1 MSEPN
6 NFTIDAG
13 ARLVKT
19 FVYENPNGTVVNLTG
34 YTATF
39 QVRRSTFD
47 RLIISSTPTI
57 NPSTY
62 VITLTL
68 TPEQTLLL
76 RDSNYAYAIQVS
88 NASTGDVKIAS
99 HGALTINQAIVR

>member
-6 NFTIDAG
+6 NFTVDAG

-19 FVYENPNGTVVNLTG
+19 FVYRDENQAIVNLTG

-39 QVRRSTFD
+39 QIRKSTFGP
-47 RLIISSTPTI
+47 LITSATPAI
-57 NPSTY
+57 NYSTY

-76 RDSNYAYAIQVS
+76 RESNYVYAIQVS

-99 HGALTINQAIVR
+99 HGVLTINQAIVR

>member
-34 YTATF
+34 YTGTF
-39 QVRRSTFD
+39 QIRRSTFGA
-47 RLIISSTPTI
+47 LITSATPTI
-57 NPSTY
+57 NASTY

-76 RDSNYAYAIQVS
+76 RESNYVYAIQVS
-88 NASTGDVKIAS
+88 NASTGDVKIAA
-99 HGALTINQAIVR
+99 HGVLTINQAIVR

>member
-6 NFTIDAG
+6 NFKIDAG

-19 FVYENPNGTVVNLTG
+19 FVYENPSGTVVNLTG

-39 QVRRSTFD
+39 QIRKSTFGP
-47 RLIISSTPTI
+47 LVTSATPAI
-57 NPSTY
+57 NSSTY

-76 RDSNYAYAIQVS
+76 RDSNYVYAIQVS

-99 HGALTINQAIVR
+99 HGVLTINQAIVR

>member
-1 MSEPN
+1 MSDPT
-6 NFTIDAG
+6 NFIVDAG

-19 FVYENPNGTVVNLTG
+19 FVYRDENQAIVNLNG

-39 QVRRSTFD
+39 QIRKSTFGP
-47 RLIISSTPTI
+47 LITSATPAI
-57 NPSTY
+57 NSSTY

-76 RDSNYAYAIQVS
+76 RESNYVYAIEVS

-99 HGALTINQAIVR
+99 HGVLTINQAIVR

>member
-6 NFTIDAG
+6 NFVIDAG

-19 FVYENPNGTVVNLTG
+19 FVYRDDNQAIVNLTG

-39 QVRRSTFD
+39 QIRKSTFGP
-47 RLIISSTPTI
+47 LVTSATPTI
-57 NPSTY
+57 NSSTY
-62 VITLTL
+62 LITLTL

-76 RDSNYAYAIQVS
+76 RDSNYVYAIQVS
-88 NASTGDVKIAS
+88 NASTGDVRIAS

>member
-39 QVRRSTFD
+39 QIRRSTFGA
-47 RLIISSTPTI
+47 LITSATPTI
-57 NPSTY
+57 NASTY

-76 RDSNYAYAIQVS
+76 RESNYVYAIQVS
-88 NASTGDVKIAS
+88 NASTGNVKIAS

>member
-13 ARLVKT
+13 SRFVKT
-19 FVYENPNGTVVNLTG
+19 FVYENPTGTVVNLTG
-34 YTATF
+34 YTATM
-39 QVRRSTFD
+39 QVRKSTFGP
-47 RLIISSTPTI
+47 LIVSATPSI
-57 NPSTY
+57 NSSTY

-68 TPEQTLLL
+68 NPEQTILL
-76 RDSNYAYAIQVS
+76 RESNYVYAIQVS

-99 HGALTINQAIVR
+99 HGVLTINQAIVR

>member
-1 MSEPN
+1 MSDPT
-6 NFTIDAG
+6 NFIVDAG
-13 ARLVKT
+13 AGLVKT
-19 FVYENPNGTVVNLTG
+19 FVYRDANQAIVNLTG

-39 QVRRSTFD
+39 QIRKSTFGP
-47 RLIISSTPTI
+47 LITSATPTI
-57 NPSTY
+57 NSSTY

-76 RDSNYAYAIQVS
+76 RESNYVYAIQVS

>member
-19 FVYENPNGTVVNLTG
+19 FVYRDPSGTVVNLTG
-34 YTATF
+34 YTATM
-39 QVRRSTFD
+39 QVRQSTFGP
-47 RLIISSTPTI
+47 LVTSATPAI

-76 RDSNYAYAIQVS
+76 RDSNYVYAIQVS

-99 HGALTINQAIVR
+99 HGVLTINQAIVR

>member
-13 ARLVKT
+13 AKLVKT
-19 FVYENPNGTVVNLTG
+19 FVYESPSGTVVNLTG
-34 YTATF
+34 YTATM
-39 QVRRSTFD
+39 QVRQSTFG
-47 RLIISSTPTI
+47 RLITSATPTI
-57 NPSTY
+57 NASTY

-76 RDSNYAYAIQVS
+76 RDSNYVYAIQVS
-88 NASTGDVKIAS
+88 NASTGDVMIAS
-99 HGALTINQAIVR
+99 HGVLTINQAIVR